1 MNYGSDRGQQ
11 SFDYSAPYLPRWKA
25 LPLVVSALAVIA
37 LPFVAAG
44 DSQDFSS
51 SQSTSPVV
59 HHRPIDQIAL
69 STFEDTTPL
78 KTDEVEQAWEHTQI
92 TYVDLRTG
100 AHLGSGAER
109 LARASLSLSKLYIA
123 DYVFD
128 HGTQKEKEQA
138 VEMIR
143 KSDDDIADK
152 LFDAHPNCIDS
163 VAKKYQLEAT
173 QTYGRWGYSYTS
185 TYDVVHFIVS
195 LLRTDPDSPVL
206 EAMRNVAPKAADGTD
221 QDFGTAIL
229 SGVQGSKFGWS
240 TDGELHSSVS
250 FGEDFVVAVSSMG
263 SADDLTQLVKTQLSG
278 HVRTSAS

>member
-25 LPLVVSALAVIA
+25 LPLVVSALGVIA
-37 LPFVAAG
+37 LPFVAGG

-152 LFDAHPNCIDS
+152 LFDAYPNCIDS

-206 EAMRNVAPKAADGTD
+206 EAMRNVAPKPP
-221 QDFGTAIL
+221 TAPIKT
-229 SGVQGSKFGWS
+229 SEPPFCQGCR
-240 TDGELHSSVS
+240 
-250 FGEDFVVAVSSMG
+250 AVNLVGPPMVNCTHR
-263 SADDLTQLVKTQLSG
+263 SAS
-278 HVRTSAS
+278 VRTLSWRFPAWDPPTTLLN